1 MVYAR
6 GVDGQPNYAYTV
18 PCGCTKGEVQK
29 EKQEALKRFSN
40 LGPLSALTFQASKP
54 DGRRSD
60 AGGRERYQSAF
71 KAAQAFALEPKGWL
85 VLVGPTG
92 AGKTHLSAAIGNAR
106 REAGQPVVYQ
116 AVADLM
122 DQLRETLKE
131 ESESPYAETLEGL
144 KNTPLLILDDVDQEG
159 SSSWAREKLEQL
171 LNHRYNLR
179 LPTVITSGRQVED
192 LDDRLRGRLTDS
204 NISAVH
210 VLQEAP
216 GALLEQLDAMGL
228 KLLREMTFETFKKR
242 PGLTETQR
250 SNLAMAFECASNF
263 AREPQ
268 GWLVLQGQ
276 SGSGKTHLAAAIAN
290 YQKQAGKSVI
300 FVTVADLL
308 DHLRAAF
315 GPESRMSYDRLFEN
329 VKQAPLLILDGYEG
343 QSATAWA
350 QEKLYQL
357 FNYRYNAQLPT
368 VITTRLEL
376 GDMDDRV
383 SARMADPRF
392 NMVFSIDA
400 PGFFSASQPSNPAPP
415 PPPAPRIRRSPRT
428 G

>member
-6 GVDGQPNYAYTV
+6 GADGQPDYARTV
-18 PCGCTKGEVQK
+18 PCRCTKGEVQK

-40 LGPLSALTFQASKP
+40 LGPLSALTFQASAP
-54 DGRRSD
+54 DGRRTD
-60 AGGRERYQSAF
+60 AATRERYQAAF
-71 KAAQAFALEPKGWL
+71 RAAQAFALEPKGWL
-85 VLVGPTG
+85 VLAGPTG
-92 AGKTHLSAAIGNAR
+92 AGKTHLAAAIGNAR

-122 DQLRETLKE
+122 DQLRETMRE
-131 ESESPYAETLEGL
+131 DNGAPYAETLEGL

-159 SSSWAREKLEQL
+159 SSPWAREKLEQL

-179 LPTVITSGRQVED
+179 LATVLTTGRPVDD
-192 LDDRLRGRLTDS
+192 LDDRLRGRLADG
-204 NISAVH
+204 NVAAVY

-216 GALLEQLDAMGL
+216 GALLEQFDSMGL
-228 KLLREMTFETFKKR
+228 KLLREMTFETFDRKR
-242 PGLTETQR
+242 AGLTEQQR
-250 SNLAMAFECASNF
+250 NNLAKAYDCAFNF
-263 AREPQ
+263 ASGPQ
-268 GWLVLQGQ
+268 GWLILQGS
-276 SGSGKTHLAAAIAN
+276 SGCGKTHLAAAIAN
-290 YQKQAGKSVI
+290 TQKKAGKPVV
-300 FVTVADLL
+300 FVAVADLL

-315 GPESRMSYDRLFEN
+315 APESRVSYDRLFEN
-329 VKQAPLLILDGYEG
+329 VRQAPLLILDGYEG

-368 VITTRLEL
+368 VITTRLLL
-376 GDMDDRV
+376 GQMDDRI

-392 NMVFSIDA
+392 NMVFNIDT
-400 PGFFSASQPSNPAPP
+400 PGYHTATQPGSHAEPQMPYVT
-415 PPPAPRIRRSPRT
+415 RRKKT